1 MSEQEI
7 DAVAGEIEKLAP
19 AISGGETLQIDID
32 QVVGEIKKLAPAIFL
47 ILKLRDGPARLLTE
61 LPKLMP
67 PRPGLDEA
75 ACRLWE
81 LVTIFF
87 LHQQRIHEGLGLLW
101 GLYENML
108 AAQVSAPRIHK
119 GLPLVRLSDC
129 FTSLGYLVH
138 AKRYM
143 MLTLCEDALR
153 DDGTITPETSG
164 TYFRMVWAHG
174 MSQTELERYAKE
186 AYDFAQ
192 NNPEL
197 AFFPEAILQS
207 MDDAWLSEMP
217 SAAEA
222 SLYRINK
229 FYAQYLLSQ
238 LGASK
243 GEALEH
249 LAQYLMSCIPGCRV
263 KPRTRS
269 ISTDYDLVCAIEG
282 QGLDFRS
289 EFGSYFVC
297 ECKDWDK
304 PADFTTMAKLCRVL
318 DSTKARFGILFS
330 KNGASDAAI
339 REQMKVFQDRGIV
352 IVVIGLENLQSIS
365 SGENLIH
372 LLRKKYESVRLDLR
386 PSKAG

>member
-1 MSEQEI
+1 MSEPER
-7 DAVAGEIEKLAP
+7 DAVAA
-19 AISGGETLQIDID
+19 DID
-32 QVVGEIKKLAPAIFL
+32 RLDSSITP
-47 ILKLRDGPARLLTE
+47 ILTRRDGSALLLTE
-61 LPKLMP
+61 LPKRMP
-67 PRPGLDEA
+67 PRPGLDET

-81 LVTIFF
+81 LVTVFF
-87 LHQQRIHEGLGLLW
+87 LQRGRIHEGLGLLW

-108 AAQVSAPRIHK
+108 AAQVSATRIHK
-119 GLPLVRLSDC
+119 GMPLVRLSDC
-129 FTSLGYLVH
+129 FTSLGYPVH

-153 DDGTITPETSG
+153 DSGTIPPETTG

-174 MSQTELERYAKE
+174 MSHAELERYAKA
-186 AYDFAQ
+186 AYDFAKS
-192 NNPEL
+192 NPAL
-197 AFFPEAILQS
+197 AFFPEAILQN

-222 SLYRINK
+222 SLYRING
-229 FYAQYLLSQ
+229 FYAQHLLSE

-249 LAQYLMSCIPGCRV
+249 LAHYLMSCIPGCRV

-269 ISTDYDLVCAIEG
+269 VSTDYDLVCAIEG
-282 QGLDFRS
+282 QGIDFRS

-297 ECKDWDK
+297 ECKDWNRS
-304 PADFTTMAKLCRVL
+304 ADFTTMAKLCRVL

-330 KNGASDAAI
+330 KNGASAEAL

-352 IVVIGLENLQSIS
+352 IVVIGLEDLQSIS
-365 SGENLIH
+365 SGANLIH
-372 LLRKKYESVRLDLR
+372 LLRRKYESVRLDLR
-386 PSKAG
+386 AG

>member
-1 MSEQEI
+1 MSEQKIDEI
-7 DAVAGEIEKLAP
+7 AAEIEKLDP
-19 AISGGETLQIDID
+19 SIS
-32 QVVGEIKKLAPAIFL
+32 P

-61 LPKLMP
+61 LPKRIPL
-67 PRPGLDEA
+67 RPGLDEA

-87 LHQQRIHEGLGLLW
+87 LQRGRIHEALGLLW

-108 AAQVSAPRIHK
+108 AAQVSATRIHK
-119 GLPLVRLSDC
+119 GMPLVRLSDC
-129 FTSLGYLVH
+129 FTSLAYPVH

-153 DDGTITPETSG
+153 DGGTIPPETTG

-174 MSQTELERYAKE
+174 MSQAELERYAKE
-186 AYDFAQ
+186 AYDFVQ
-192 NNPEL
+192 RNPEL
-197 AFFPEAILQS
+197 ALFPEAILQS
-207 MDDAWLSEMP
+207 MDDAWLCEMP

-222 SLYRINK
+222 SLYRINR
-229 FYAQYLLSQ
+229 FYTRYLLSQ

-243 GEALEH
+243 GEALEQ

-282 QGLDFRS
+282 HGLDFRS

-330 KNGASDAAI
+330 KNGASEAAL
-339 REQMKVFQDRGIV
+339 REQLKVFQDRGIV
-352 IVVIGLENLQSIS
+352 IVVIGLVDLQNIS

-372 LLRKKYESVRLDLR
+372 LLKKKYESVRLDLR

>member
-1 MSEQEI
+1 MSEQQI
-7 DAVAGEIEKLAP
+7 DEVAAQIEKLDSS
-19 AISGGETLQIDID
+19 IS
-32 QVVGEIKKLAPAIFL
+32 P
-47 ILKLRDGPARLLTE
+47 ILKLRDGPARLLAE
-61 LPKLMP
+61 LPRRIP

-81 LVTIFF
+81 LVTVFY
-87 LHQQRIHEGLGLLW
+87 LQRGRIHEGLQLLW

-108 AAQVSAPRIHK
+108 AAQVSATRIHK
-119 GLPLVRLSDC
+119 GMPLVRLSDC
-129 FTSLGYLVH
+129 FTNLGYPVH

-153 DDGTITPETSG
+153 DGGTIPPETTG

-174 MSQTELERYAKE
+174 MSQAELERYAKE

-192 NNPEL
+192 TNPAL
-197 AFFPEAILQS
+197 AMFPEAILQS
-207 MDDAWLSEMP
+207 MDDAWFSEMP

-222 SLYRINK
+222 SLYRINT
-229 FYAQYLLSQ
+229 FYAKSLLSQ
-238 LGASK
+238 LGSSK
-243 GEALEH
+243 GKALEQ

-263 KPRTRS
+263 KPRTKS
-269 ISTDYDLVCAIEG
+269 ISTDYDLVCAMEG

-297 ECKDWDK
+297 ECKDWNK
-304 PADFTTMAKLCRVL
+304 RANFTTMAKLCRVL

-330 KNGASDAAI
+330 KNGASAAAV
-339 REQMKVFQDRGIV
+339 REQVKVFQDRGIV
-352 IVVIGLENLQSIS
+352 IVVIGLEDLQKIS

-372 LLRKKYESVRLDLR
+372 LLREKYESVRLDLR
-386 PSKAG
+386 PGRSQGK